1 MDKKKKIVCIALA
14 GIMLSV
20 LAIVLLAPG
29 ASLLGAPVLAIET
42 PNKLSAEND
51 ETVSLD
57 VTISHL
63 GDVSYPAA
71 SMSIYFDPAY
81 LEFLGVEEGNVMIT
95 DTENSSGRTLPTWQ
109 YNVEQSNKTGQINI
123 MYLDMTGGEN
133 TFTAELLHKEDNVL
147 LRLNFRLRGSVRKG
161 DVCDLIV
168 EDAVFAASDEA
179 QSLSTVAGTLRV
191 KNGKLVMAE

>member
-1 MDKKKKIVCIALA
+1 MDKKKKLVCIAIA

-20 LAIVLLAPG
+20 LAIALLAPG

-42 PNKLSAEND
+42 PQKISAKND
-51 ETVSLD
+51 EIVVLD
-57 VTISHL
+57 VTVTHL
-63 GDVSYPAA
+63 GDALYPAA

-81 LEFLGVEEGNVMIT
+81 LEFLGAEEGNVMIT

-123 MYLDMTGGEN
+123 MYLDMTGGEKA
-133 TFTAELLHKEDNVL
+133 FTADLLHKEDNVL
-147 LRLNFRLRGSVRKG
+147 LRLGFRLRGSARKG

-168 EDAVFAASDEA
+168 EDAVFAASDET

-191 KNGKLVMAE
+191 KNGKLVMVE